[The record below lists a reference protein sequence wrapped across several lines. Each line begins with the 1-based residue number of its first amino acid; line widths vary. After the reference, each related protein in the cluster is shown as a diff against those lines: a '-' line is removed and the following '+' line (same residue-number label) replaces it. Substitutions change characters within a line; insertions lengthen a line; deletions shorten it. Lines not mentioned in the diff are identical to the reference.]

1 MSYIVYIYIVYI
13 YIQVCGQVIIGIGH
27 LIVSWGSDSIRFPF
41 AVAVAQS
48 PNCIMP
54 FVAIK
59 SATPPPPAGHL
70 LPNDKTN
77 IPDKACAG
85 QLISRVFRLA

>member
-1 MSYIVYIYIVYI
+1 M

-27 LIVSWGSDSIRFPF
+27 LIVSWSLDLIRFPF

-48 PNCIMP
+48 PNCIMA

-59 SATPPPPAGHL
+59 NYPSPAGL

-77 IPDKACAG
+77 NY
-85 QLISRVFRLA
+85 